1 MSYQTLIDC
10 EALAGHVH
18 RDDWRIL
25 DCRFDLLAPQA
36 GHQAYETGHIPG
48 ALYAHL
54 NQDLSGPVTAVSG
67 RHPLPDKADFS
78 ARVAGWGIGQQTQ
91 VVVYDSQGGAIASR
105 LWWMLRWLGHS
116 KVALLDG
123 GLQAWLESGLPL
135 SQELNQYPRA
145 ELLSFTDQQV
155 HYSVDEI
162 ETKLAN
168 KEILLLDARDAAR
181 FRGEVEPIDLIA
193 GHIPGAVNLPYA
205 GNLDAQGRF
214 LTAQALRDR
223 FHKMLHNFS
232 PKNVVHMCGSGVTAC
247 HNLIAMEIADLPGSV
262 LFPGSW
268 SEWISGVERS
278 VIREVVS

>member
-36 GHQAYETGHIPG
+36 GRQAYEAGHIPG